1 MSEMRAELIDCHDC
15 GRPVSFRAVSCP
27 NCGSTEPSGPYRFS
41 KKELRRHRAEERNDH
56 TLLVA
61 TVACCCGGVLW
72 GVLLSSSTFGAIMA
86 GIGYGIV
93 GLLIGVPIGFAIN
106 ATRGLL
112 G

>member
-1 MSEMRAELIDCHDC
+1 
-15 GRPVSFRAVSCP
+15 
-27 NCGSTEPSGPYRFS
+27 
-41 KKELRRHRAEERNDH
+41 
-56 TLLVA
+56 
-61 TVACCCGGVLW
+61 
-72 GVLLSSSTFGAIMA
+72 MA

>member
-1 MSEMRAELIDCHDC
+1 MPRLRAAGFLQGGELPELRID
-15 GRPVSFRAVSCP
+15 RAV
-27 NCGSTEPSGPYRFS
+27 GALQFS